1 MNKGINMGKFIV
13 IEGCE
18 GAGKSTAVAT
28 VHKFL
33 VQNGVPDNCIVHT
46 REPGG
51 TPIAEK
57 IRTILKEINNEDKMC
72 SDTELLLMYAAR
84 AQLVNTVIKP
94 ALAKNYYVIG
104 DRHDLSSVAYQGA
117 GRGINRTLIDS
128 IRKLILGDFVPDL
141 TLVMDLPPEIGLAR
155 AGKRGELDRFE
166 QENISFFN
174 RIRNCFLDEAKIH
187 SDRIKVINAANNLDK
202 VNEDIV
208 AELRKSLCIVG

>member
-1 MNKGINMGKFIV
+1 MNKGIKMGKFIV

-18 GAGKSTAVAT
+18 GVGKSTAVAT

-84 AQLVNTVIKP
+84 AQLVNNVIKP
-94 ALAKNYYVIG
+94 ALAKKKCVIG
-104 DRHDLSSVAYQGA
+104 QRHVFSSVSYHGV
-117 GRGINRTLIDS
+117 GRG
-128 IRKLILGDFVPDL
+128 
-141 TLVMDLPPEIGLAR
+141 MD
-155 AGKRGELDRFE
+155 
-166 QENISFFN
+166 
-174 RIRNCFLDEAKIH
+174 
-187 SDRIKVINAANNLDK
+187 
-202 VNEDIV
+202 
-208 AELRKSLCIVG
+208 